1 MGELP
6 ILKLKKLG
14 YFHRQPTLFKF
25 QKERQQAFMLPW
37 NWSIFTSDLTILKF
51 KNWFI
56 FSSVLPFSN
65 SKKDFSKRPFFL
77 EIGLFSWATWPF
89 WNSKTGLFIRV
100 AYLFL
105 NSNKGLFSWV
115 TCLFLNSNTG
125 LFLWATC
132 PFKFKL
138 VYFYGRPVYSSTNL
152 FWQATCQFKET
163 NVF

>member
-1 MGELP
+1 
-6 ILKLKKLG
+6 
-14 YFHRQPTLFKF
+14 
-25 QKERQQAFMLPW
+25 
-37 NWSIFTSDLTILKF
+37 
-51 KNWFI
+51 
-56 FSSVLPFSN
+56 
-65 SKKDFSKRPFFL
+65 
-77 EIGLFSWATWPF
+77 
-89 WNSKTGLFIRV
+89 
-100 AYLFL
+100 
-105 NSNKGLFSWV
+105 V